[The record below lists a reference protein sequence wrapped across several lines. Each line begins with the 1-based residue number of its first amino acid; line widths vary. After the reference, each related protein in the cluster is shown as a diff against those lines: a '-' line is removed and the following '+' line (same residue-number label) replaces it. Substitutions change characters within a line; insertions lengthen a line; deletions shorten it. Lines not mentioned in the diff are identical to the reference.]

1 MPKKILLRK
10 KLKILV
16 SKFKKKHNLN
26 SNKINKHW
34 LEIWK
39 IFFFSSI
46 RQLLNELE
54 YKYKLET
61 TYSAHYLYII
71 CRKMESYIE
80 EGVRRRLPGLNKR
93 DSSPRFV
100 WLILTGLSPDIR
112 ELNCV
117 SRYLDCVNVSSVALL
132 TYQRLTYL
140 H

>member
-1 MPKKILLRK
+1 M
-10 KLKILV
+10 
-16 SKFKKKHNLN
+16 
-26 SNKINKHW
+26 
-34 LEIWK
+34 
-39 IFFFSSI
+39 
-46 RQLLNELE
+46 NELE

-132 TYQRLTYL
+132 TYQRLTYTCL
-140 H
+140 WASLFLERIERTSETNLSASSTGSRFNRAVSLGSLNQDFIGIALSG